1 MLGVMSA
8 FLGQMRVRVLET
20 LYSMELRHHEDDA
33 ESTNEDKGRVTGS
46 KVHATSDWLCAWLGS
61 EHLCVNVS
69 CRFEDS
75 GSGQVQSRLSHSF
88 HLLNATG
95 ILFLQTCGFI
105 HRHLFR
111 PLSPCVCW
119 MQAFLPAAVPKWDGP
134 GMAVS
139 CPPVQSCRPDLNTS
153 KPSLMEANQETG
165 STQDGSTLPGCNIRS
180 KPC

>member
-1 MLGVMSA
+1 
-8 FLGQMRVRVLET
+8 
-20 LYSMELRHHEDDA
+20 MELRHHEDPA
-33 ESTNEDKGRVTGS
+33 ESSNETGG

-88 HLLNATG
+88 RLLNATG
-95 ILFLQTCGFI
+95 ILFPQTCGFI
-105 HRHLFR
+105 HHHLFR
-111 PLSPCVCW
+111 PLSLCVCW
-119 MQAFLPAAVPKWDGP
+119 TQAFLPAALPKWDGP

-139 CPPVQSCRPDLNTS
+139 CPSVQSFRPDLNTS

-165 STQDGSTLPGCNIRS
+165 STQDGSTPPGCNIRS
-180 KPC
+180 KPCCTEASQAPLKPEHIIRSGIITQ